1 MGVLLIS
8 SFPKKILI
16 WRTNKFE
23 RGASGISLHI
33 LLVEPD
39 YYSRYPPL
47 GLLKLAALHRY
58 KGDTV
63 ELVRGETRPLRRPD
77 KVYVTS
83 LFTYAWKPVHRAV
96 RYYKKLFADVPVS
109 VGGIYASLLPDHA
122 AMSGADWV
130 HKGLMDEAEGLLP
143 DYDLVPE
150 WDGSIM
156 FASRGCI
163 RRCGFCSVPKLEGRP
178 SALKYSIKH
187 LVYPGHARSEHCC
200 NKKHHT
206 KVILWDNNILG
217 NANWRALFDE
227 LKELGLLVDFNQGL
241 DARLV
246 TQEVA
251 EKISRMRMDVIR
263 VAYDYHGIGPFVERA
278 VKLLR
283 GAGVSSRKIV
293 SYTLF
298 NYQDDPED
306 FFQRVR
312 DLLNWG
318 AVCYPMRF
326 EPLTSLEKNRFVSP
340 KWGREELEMVAKA
353 RRVIGYAGAFP
364 PYEGLVNKFN
374 HAKDFHEAFELRD
387 KSEKKPPDFLRE
399 QDLDINGNL
408 AGPKPRTQTRL
419 GGGLDWRDALTLEQ
433 ERSQLGE

>member
-1 MGVLLIS
+1 ML
-8 SFPKKILI
+8 
-16 WRTNKFE
+16 
-23 RGASGISLHI
+23 GIGLHI

-39 YYSRYPPL
+39 FYTRYPPL

-58 KGDTV
+58 QGDTV
-63 ELVRGETRPLRRPD
+63 ELLRGEQRPARRPD

-96 RYYKKLFADVPVS
+96 RYYKRLFPDVPVWL
-109 VGGIYASLLPDHA
+109 GGIYASLLPDHA
-122 AMSGADWV
+122 ATSEADHV
-130 HKGLMDEAEGLLP
+130 HKGLMDEAEGFLP
-143 DYDLVPE
+143 DYDLLPQ
-150 WDGSIM
+150 WNGSIM

-178 SALKYSIKH
+178 SALKYSIRH
-187 LVYPGHARSEHCC
+187 LIYPGHPRAENCC
-200 NKKHHT
+200 SKTHHT
-206 KVILWDNNILG
+206 RVILWDNNILG
-217 NANWRALFDE
+217 NPNWRALFDE
-227 LKELGLLVDFNQGL
+227 LEELGMVTDFNQGL

-251 EKISRMRMDVIR
+251 EKIARMQMEVVR

-278 VKLLR
+278 IRFLR
-283 GAGVSSRKIV
+283 EAGVSPRKIV

-306 FFQRVR
+306 FFERVR

-340 KWGREELEMVAKA
+340 RWEREELEMVAKA

-364 PYEGLVNKFN
+364 PYEGLVEKFN
-374 HAKDFHEAFELRD
+374 RAKDFQDAFQLRERS
-387 KSEKKPPDFLRE
+387 KTKAPEFLRE
-399 QDLDINGNL
+399 QDQDINGIE
-408 AGPKPRTQTRL
+408 KSRMHVTRL
-419 GGGLDWRDALTLEQ
+419 HGGLDWREASTLRA
-433 ERSQLGE
+433 ERYQLGE

>member
-1 MGVLLIS
+1 M
-8 SFPKKILI
+8 
-16 WRTNKFE
+16 
-23 RGASGISLHI
+23 HI
-33 LLVEPD
+33 LLVEPE

-58 KGDTV
+58 RGDSV
-63 ELVRGETRPLRRPD
+63 ELIRGEKHPLRRPD
-77 KVYVTS
+77 RVYITS
-83 LFTYAWKPVHRAV
+83 LFTYAWKPVHRTV
-96 RYYKKLFADVPVS
+96 RYYKKLFPDVPVS
-109 VGGIYASLLPDHA
+109 LGGIYASLLPDHA
-122 AMSGADWV
+122 AMSGADYV
-130 HKGLMDEAEGLLP
+130 HKGLLDEAEGFMP
-143 DYDLVPE
+143 DYDLIPE

-178 SALKYSIKH
+178 SALKYSVKH
-187 LVYPGHARSEHCC
+187 LIYPGHAKAKDCC
-200 NKKHHT
+200 PKRHHT
-206 KVILWDNNILG
+206 RVILWDNNILG

-227 LKELGLLVDFNQGL
+227 LEELGMLTDFNQGL

-251 EKISRMRMDVIR
+251 EKIGRMRMDVVR

-283 GAGVSSRKIV
+283 EAGVSPRKIV

-306 FFQRVR
+306 FFERVR

-340 KWGREELEMVAKA
+340 RWTREELEMVAKA

-364 PYEGLVNKFN
+364 PYEGLVDKFSR
-374 HAKDFHEAFELRD
+374 AKDFHDAFELRE
-387 KSEKKPPDFLRE
+387 KSPKGAPDFLKQ
-399 QDLDINGNL
+399 QDQDINGNEA
-408 AGPKPRTQTRL
+408 AGKARMQARL
-419 GGGLDWRDALTLEQ
+419 GGSLDWREASTLQAEQ
-433 ERSQLGE
+433 YQLGE